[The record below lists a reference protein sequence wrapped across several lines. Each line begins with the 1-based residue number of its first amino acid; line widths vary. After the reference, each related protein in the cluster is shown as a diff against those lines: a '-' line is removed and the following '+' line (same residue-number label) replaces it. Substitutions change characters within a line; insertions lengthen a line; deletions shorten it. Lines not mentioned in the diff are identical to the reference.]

1 MDLITGLPKTQGGY
15 DAIVVFV
22 DKLTKMIHAIPTNT
36 TIDAPTLAN
45 IFFKEIFRLHCL
57 PKAIIS
63 DRDPRFTSIF
73 CKSLF
78 SILGTKLAMSTA
90 YHP

>member
-36 TIDAPTLAN
+36 IVDAPTLAN
-45 IFFKEIFRLHCL
+45 IFFKEIFRLHGL

-63 DRDPRFTSIF
+63 DRDPRFASIF
-73 CKSLF
+73 
-78 SILGTKLAMSTA
+78 
-90 YHP
+90 

>member
-36 TIDAPTLAN
+36 IVDAPTLAN
-45 IFFKEIFRLHCL
+45 IFFKEIFRLHGL

-63 DRDPRFTSIF
+63 DKDLRFTSIF
-73 CKSLF
+73 WRSLF
-78 SILGTKLAMSTA
+78 SKLGIELAMSTTF
-90 YHP
+90 HP